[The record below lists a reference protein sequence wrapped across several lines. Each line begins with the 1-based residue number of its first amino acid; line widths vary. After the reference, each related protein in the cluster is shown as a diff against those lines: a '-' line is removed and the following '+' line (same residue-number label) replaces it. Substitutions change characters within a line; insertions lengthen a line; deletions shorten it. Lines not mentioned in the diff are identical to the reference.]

1 MPYRFSQ
8 HYTLD
13 EARELLPKV
22 RQWLQQLQ
30 SLQPIIEEYEDRVGT
45 MLKSGQDCGGDT
57 VNYWLKK
64 LADFQA
70 IVHRFDRGDIQIKDL
85 DRGLIDFPHLMGDRE
100 VFLCWEQDEEDIQY
114 WHDLN
119 TGYAGREPI

>member
-45 MLKSGQDCGGDT
+45 MLNGGQDCGGDT
-57 VNYWLKK
+57 VNYWLRK
-64 LADFQA
+64 LAEFQG

-85 DRGLIDFPHLMGDRE
+85 ERGLIDFPHLMGDRE